1 MATLFRRANIV
12 GALADA
18 VRRSFALS
26 FFLHMCTVCSTLCTR
41 ANGRSGKLEL
51 QCEARDQLQPRCGWA
66 AHTYATRGEIR
77 GLVPDLPN
85 ASVYLLEERRCSNDP
100 SPTVKDVCHVCLA
113 HDAQN
118 RPKATGSAFTQGD
131 TLL

>member
-1 MATLFRRANIV
+1 MRFGGACSKFFSAHVHGVQHTL
-12 GALADA
+12 L
-18 VRRSFALS
+18 
-26 FFLHMCTVCSTLCTR
+26 
-41 ANGRSGKLEL
+41 RSGKLEL

-85 ASVYLLEERRCSNDP
+85 ASVYLLEGRRCSNNP

-131 TLL
+131 TLLCAVGRF